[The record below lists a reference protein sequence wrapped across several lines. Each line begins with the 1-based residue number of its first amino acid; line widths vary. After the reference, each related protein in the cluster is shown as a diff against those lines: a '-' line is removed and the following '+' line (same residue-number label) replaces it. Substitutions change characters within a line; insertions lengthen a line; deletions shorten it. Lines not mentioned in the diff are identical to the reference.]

1 MSFVKLHLTSH
12 LTTAKFISLAGLL
25 LLSGTA
31 FASTAPAETA
41 QPTLN
46 HQIQNAASQH
56 ADRVNTSTPQPPQA
70 SVELL
75 AWQRVGAPLSLEG

>member
-12 LTTAKFISLAGLL
+12 LTTARFISLAGLL
-25 LLSGTA
+25 LLSSTA
-31 FASTAPAETA
+31 FASTAPAENA

-46 HQIQNAASQH
+46 HQIQNAAKQH
-56 ADRVNTSTPQPPQA
+56 ADRVNTSTSQPAQA